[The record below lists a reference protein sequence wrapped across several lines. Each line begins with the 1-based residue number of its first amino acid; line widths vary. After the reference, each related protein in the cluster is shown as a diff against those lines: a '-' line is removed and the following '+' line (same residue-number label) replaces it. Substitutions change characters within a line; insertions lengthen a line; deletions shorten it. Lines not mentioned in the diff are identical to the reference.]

1 MRGDARLRKTAGM
14 RADGVRVAGELVA
27 ECFPDA
33 RAAWLGG
40 SIVRGDATS
49 SSDLDITVLTQ
60 GRPAPYRHSVHYREW
75 PVELFVHTESSLS
88 YYCGKDQ
95 QRRQPTMMRL
105 VAESVVLVD
114 TDGSGARLQQEMA
127 VLVAKGP
134 EPLSAD
140 ELATRRYGLTDLM
153 MDIEGGGPSRLAA
166 VDSSTGTDSAE
177 ATPTLEAS
185 PGDEA
190 PASTSPQPCGARAHA
205 SERGLRV

>member
-1 MRGDARLRKTAGM
+1 M

-88 YYCGKDQ
+88 YYCGMDQ

-105 VAESVVLVD
+105 VAESVVHLRGDPRALRWSTLRGAPTQRKRPRRWKRVPWTKRLRRLVP
-114 TDGSGARLQQEMA
+114 SHA
-127 VLVAKGP
+127 VHVL
-134 EPLSAD
+134 
-140 ELATRRYGLTDLM
+140 TR
-153 MDIEGGGPSRLAA
+153 
-166 VDSSTGTDSAE
+166 
-177 ATPTLEAS
+177 
-185 PGDEA
+185 
-190 PASTSPQPCGARAHA
+190 QK
-205 SERGLRV
+205 RGLRV